1 MDNYVW
7 REALDDILNDVLNE
21 FLAPQLAEDLI
32 RIINER
38 IDNECME
45 DDDEDE

>member
-1 MDNYVW
+1 MDNYIW

-21 FLAPQLAEDLI
+21 YLAPQLAEDLI

-38 IDNECME
+38 IDSECTE
-45 DDDEDE
+45 DDDE